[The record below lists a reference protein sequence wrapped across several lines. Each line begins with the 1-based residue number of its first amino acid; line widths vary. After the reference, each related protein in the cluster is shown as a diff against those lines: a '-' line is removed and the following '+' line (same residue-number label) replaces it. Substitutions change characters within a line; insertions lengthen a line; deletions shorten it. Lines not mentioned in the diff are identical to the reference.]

1 MNELGRGKRRR
12 KRGEIQLGKEDRD
25 REDTVKRIKMK
36 ENQELDELK
45 RWKRKWRKESTVKDR
60 KRI

>member
-36 ENQELDELK
+36 EKQELDELK
-45 RWKRKWRKESTVKDR
+45 RWKRK
-60 KRI
+60 